1 MSFIEKL
8 NFKKSDV
15 VFEDGRK
22 MLVGRLSGNF
32 KREDLKKGIN
42 AFA

>member
-8 NFKKSDV
+8 EFKKSNV

-22 MLVGRLSGNF
+22 MLVARLSGNF
-32 KREDLKKGIN
+32 KREHQGRY
-42 AFA
+42 